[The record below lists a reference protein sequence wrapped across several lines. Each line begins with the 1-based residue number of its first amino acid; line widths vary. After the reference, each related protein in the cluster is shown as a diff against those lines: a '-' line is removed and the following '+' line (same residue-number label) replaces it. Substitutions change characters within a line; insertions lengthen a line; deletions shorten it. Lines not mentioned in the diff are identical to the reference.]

1 MSVKINVGW
10 HLQRFTT
17 SGQRVVETV
26 GQNVGECLENLEVQ
40 FPGIKEKL
48 CVGQRRLNGPY
59 QIYVKSANLYTT
71 KLAEPVKEND
81 ELTIQFMAHGG

>member
-1 MSVKINVGW
+1 MSTKINVGW

-17 SGQRVVETV
+17 SGQRMVETV
-26 GQNVGECLENLEVQ
+26 GRNVGECLENLEIQ
-40 FPGIKEKL
+40 FPGIKEQL

-71 KLAEPVKEND
+71 KLAKPVKEND
-81 ELTIQFMAHGG
+81 ELTIRFMAHGG